1 MSSEATRDQPTS
13 TAPELASKPQ
23 ALTGARW
30 SRVALVLAVPIVLAI
45 VVIAGIA
52 MGWEEVLHGWIKPKL
67 VPVTGQ
73 VEFDGKPVPGGFV
86 RAQYLDGTGGIALG
100 PLDEAGRFTL
110 STDDLPG
117 AVVGRHKLMVYYM
130 DNSFP
135 PKSLIPQK
143 YSQPETSPLTIQVTS
158 SSDKN
163 HFVIKLD
170 AQ

>member
-1 MSSEATRDQPTS
+1 MSSEAPQKQPS
-13 TAPELASKPQ
+13 SIAPEFATKPQ
-23 ALTGARW
+23 SASPVRW
-30 SRVALVLAVPIVLAI
+30 SRVALLLTVPIVFAS

-52 MGWEEVLHGWIKPKL
+52 SGWEVLLHRWMKPKL
-67 VPVTGQ
+67 VSVSGQ
-73 VEFDGKPVPGGFV
+73 VEFSGKPVPGGFV
-86 RAQYLDGTGGIALG
+86 RTQYLDGTGGVALG

-117 AVVGRHKLMVYYM
+117 AVVGRHKLMVHYM

-135 PKSLIPQK
+135 PKSLIPEK
-143 YSQPETSPLTIQVTS
+143 YTHQETSPLTIQVTS